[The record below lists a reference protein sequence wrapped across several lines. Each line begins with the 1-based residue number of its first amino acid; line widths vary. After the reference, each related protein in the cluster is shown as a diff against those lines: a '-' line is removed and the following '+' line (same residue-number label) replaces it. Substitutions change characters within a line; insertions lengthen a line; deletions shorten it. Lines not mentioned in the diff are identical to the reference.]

1 MNVLSIDVTHQ
12 KVHEGVSY
20 TANYLKKAVANNG
33 FLRLHFKTG
42 IASAHLVIEL
52 ECEGKVYFRTYS
64 GVTFTD
70 EGNPPSEL
78 LTSELTL
85 FNRLVCATN
94 GNKTNVF
101 SDPVFTGGLLRG
113 NRMLPFGTGGTAS
126 GGSSSSRIESII
138 CPNSS
143 FVIELQNVSGQARDL
158 GIVLDWYEVVR

>member
-1 MNVLSIDVTHQ
+1 MNVQSIGIVHQ

-20 TANYLKKAVANNG
+20 TSNYLKKDVVNNE
-33 FLRLHFKTG
+33 FLRLHLKTG

-70 EGNPPSEL
+70 EGQPPSEL

-85 FNRLVCATN
+85 FNRLICATN

-101 SDPVFTGGLLRG
+101 SNPTFTGGILRG
-113 NRMLPFGTGGTAS
+113 NRMLPFGTGGSAS
-126 GGSSSSRIESII
+126 GGKSASRIESII
-138 CPNSS
+138 CPNTS

-158 GIVLDWYEVVR
+158 GMALDWYEVVK